1 MIDFLSISSQI
12 GLMWKS
18 PNCTDHEKS
27 TLDHGLVLWVNKPL
41 AESMLTQL
49 YDII

>member
-1 MIDFLSISSQI
+1 MIDFLSIACQI
-12 GLMWKS
+12 GLRRKS
-18 PNCTDHEKS
+18 RNCTDDKS
-27 TLDHGLVLWVNKPL
+27 TLDHGLVQWVNKPL